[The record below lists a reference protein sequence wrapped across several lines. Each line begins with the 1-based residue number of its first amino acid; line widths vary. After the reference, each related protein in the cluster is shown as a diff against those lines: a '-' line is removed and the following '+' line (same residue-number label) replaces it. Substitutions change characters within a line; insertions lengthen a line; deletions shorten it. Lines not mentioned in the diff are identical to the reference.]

1 MPYTYKKVGDRYCV
15 YKKNGGDKVG
25 CTDGNKPALKKYLAA
40 LHMKSN
46 KQKTFET
53 IRKHLAESEQVL
65 KATKPI
71 GLSTFVK
78 NKDAAGAIIGSGL
91 DDQDKQDDIVGG
103 GIAAIA
109 VKDLRPAQTE
119 LIPEKAFGMA
129 IDFLQRGKWDGIDLG
144 SIISN
149 DNYIMDG
156 HHRWAAVTLIDPNAK
171 IKATAIDLPGQS
183 LVSTLNA
190 ATVGKLGITNG
201 NKGTGNIQEFTSNKL
216 LAVIDNAMTVG
227 IEGKFPLTS
236 DQVKQAL
243 EKIPG
248 ANGDSQKGKQI
259 MAKNANALSKQ
270 IMPLAPP
277 RIEMPVIDGSKVKT
291 IQTMLAKGTFD
302 LRPPFSTSVDPLLP
316 LKESQ
321 IIYRQLTLV
330 REWLATGKRID
341 ELKLTSAGIPELLQL
356 VYDRQYLVKK
366 LGYKDFK
373 DFLYWINTDW
383 EQEDHAEAVKALQL
397 LNIPGAQQLIHEIKH
412 FMKTKH
418 RQSLEEELVRRL
430 IRKQVREVA
439 GIKNKKPVNEVL
451 FSIGILLVA
460 LPFLIGVTAVFGVV
474 LTYLKNKEKITDKE
488 EAELRSMFTSNKKQA
503 VKQVLDKFGGAKSAA
518 TELSKDLDFKKA
530 VEQMPTINEEDQEAS
545 DPEQVQDE
553 PGLDS
558 ELSELTDLYVKKL
571 KNAQAP
577 VDQSDMIEIVG
588 NVLDSFG
595 YGNQD
600 KLTILQGVKRLTVR

>member
-1 MPYTYKKVGDRYCV
+1 MPYSYKKVGDQYCV

-78 NKDAAGAIIGSGL
+78 NKDAASAIIGSGL
-91 DDQDKQDDIVGG
+91 DDQDKQDDIAAG

-171 IKATAIDLPGQS
+171 IKATAIDLPGQP
-183 LVSTLNA
+183 LISTLNA

-243 EKIPG
+243 GKVPG

-259 MAKNANALSKQ
+259 MAKNANALSKE
-270 IMPLAPP
+270 ILPLAPP

-302 LRPPFSTSVDPLLP
+302 LRPPFSTSVDSLLP

-321 IIYRQLTLV
+321 IIYRQLTLI

-356 VYDRQYLVKK
+356 VYDRQDLVKK

-373 DFLYWINTDW
+373 DFLYWINSDW
-383 EQEDHAEAVKALQL
+383 EQEDHAEAVIALQL
-397 LNIPGAQQLIHEIKH
+397 LNIPGAQQLIHEIKQI
-412 FMKTKH
+412 MKTKH

-430 IRKQVREVA
+430 VRKQVREVA
-439 GIKNKKPVNEVL
+439 GIKNKKPVNE
-451 FSIGILLVA
+451 
-460 LPFLIGVTAVFGVV
+460 
-474 LTYLKNKEKITDKE
+474 
-488 EAELRSMFTSNKKQA
+488 
-503 VKQVLDKFGGAKSAA
+503 
-518 TELSKDLDFKKA
+518 
-530 VEQMPTINEEDQEAS
+530 EDQETS

-577 VDQSDMIEIVG
+577 VDQSDMIEIIG

>member
-1 MPYTYKKVGDRYCV
+1 
-15 YKKNGGDKVG
+15 
-25 CTDGNKPALKKYLAA
+25 
-40 LHMKSN
+40 MKSN
-46 KQKTFET
+46 KQKIFET

-78 NKDAAGAIIGSGL
+78 NKDAASAIIGSGL

-302 LRPPFSTSVDPLLP
+302 LRPPFSTSVDALLP

-321 IIYRQLTLV
+321 IIYRQLTLI

-356 VYDRQYLVKK
+356 VYDRQDLVKK

-397 LNIPGAQQLIHEIKH
+397 LNIPGAQQLIHEIKQI
-412 FMKTKH
+412 MKTKH
-418 RQSLEEELVRRL
+418 RQRLEEELVRRL
-430 IRKQVREVA
+430 VRKTVREVA
-439 GIKNKKPVNEVL
+439 GSNNKKPVNEVL

-474 LTYLKNKEKITDKE
+474 LTYLKNKQKITDKE
-488 EAELRSMFTSNKKQA
+488 EADLRSMFTSNKKQA

-530 VEQMPTINEEDQEAS
+530 VEQIPTINEGDEEAS

-571 KNAQAP
+571 KNAKAP